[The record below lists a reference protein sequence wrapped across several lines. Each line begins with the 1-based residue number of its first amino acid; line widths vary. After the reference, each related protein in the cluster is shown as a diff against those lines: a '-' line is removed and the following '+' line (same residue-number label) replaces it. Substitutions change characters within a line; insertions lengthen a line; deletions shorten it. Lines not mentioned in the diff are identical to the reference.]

1 MAAQLYDLMLLLDP
15 NAPDERR
22 REIVEEAEKMLNA
35 GGTIVGS
42 HDWGQRRMAYEID
55 HRPDAHYHLFQFEGG
70 NELLERLRH
79 ALRITDGM
87 LRFRI
92 VKVKPGT
99 PPPPPP
105 RPQEPVRPRRDD
117 EEPEGRVAARA
128 AADAP

>member
-1 MAAQLYDLMLLLDP
+1 
-15 NAPDERR
+15 
-22 REIVEEAEKMLNA
+22 
-35 GGTIVGS
+35 
-42 HDWGQRRMAYEID
+42 MAYEID
-55 HRPDAHYHLFQFEGG
+55 HRPEAHYHLFQFEGP

-79 ALRITDGM
+79 SLRIMDGV

-99 PPPPPP
+99 APPPPPP
-105 RPQEPVRPRRDD
+105 RPQEPVRPRRED